1 MFEAFWTEQVI
12 EDLAFVCLDFTPT
25 CSSWDDSSLSGY
37 DFELEHFSFCSNK
50 PDWLDSR
57 MISAL
62 SFLLPS
68 SSELTLADVSVS
80 DFDSVF
86 SFDLTTGLKNELIN
100 PHFFIP
106 FGLLLVAS
114 GCERKQIIHV
124 VVQFYSWFTFF
135 VLFWGMVILWHWD
148 WDKGKEST
156 QM

>member
-1 MFEAFWTEQVI
+1 
-12 EDLAFVCLDFTPT
+12 
-25 CSSWDDSSLSGY
+25 
-37 DFELEHFSFCSNK
+37 
-50 PDWLDSR
+50 

-106 FGLLLVAS
+106 FGLLSVAS
-114 GCERKQIIHV
+114 GCERKQNTCCGPILFLVYI
-124 VVQFYSWFTFF
+124 FCF
-135 VLFWGMVILWHWD
+135 VLGYGNIMTLRLR
-148 WDKGKEST
+148 
-156 QM
+156 

>member
-1 MFEAFWTEQVI
+1 
-12 EDLAFVCLDFTPT
+12 
-25 CSSWDDSSLSGY
+25 
-37 DFELEHFSFCSNK
+37 
-50 PDWLDSR
+50 
-57 MISAL
+57 MISAFC
-62 SFLLPS
+62 FLLPS

-106 FGLLLVAS
+106 FGLLSVAS

-135 VLFWGMVILWHWD
+135 VLFWGMVIL
-148 WDKGKEST
+148 
-156 QM
+156 